1 MSTTIVIPDGVTNG
15 MMDNFHRRGLDHI
28 SLEVNLLRL
37 ANECSVYH
45 EWVGKK
51 VRVKTDSH
59 IITGMVTGTR
69 MCGNFS
75 TGFEVVLDIGMLD
88 APYILTGVAAADVT
102 FVAVPCPDC
111 MA

>member
-28 SLEVNLLRL
+28 SLEENLLRL

-45 EWVGKK
+45 EWLGKK
-51 VRVKTDSH
+51 VTVKTDSH

-69 MCGNFS
+69 MCGNS
-75 TGFEVVLDIGMLD
+75 TGYEVLLDIGMLD
-88 APYILTGVAAADVT
+88 APYILTDVPASEVT
-102 FVAVPCPDC
+102 VVAVPCPDC
-111 MA
+111 IA